1 MIKIENI
8 DIEDYINPELVFNQY
23 KGFTKIVAGRD
34 IKRGQLLFVLKSNF
48 KVKTVNTK
56 DN

>member
-1 MIKIENI
+1 MIKIEKI

-34 IKRGQLLFVLKSNF
+34 VKRGQLLFVLKSNF
-48 KVKTVNTK
+48 KIKTIKTK